1 MDIISGEKL
10 HKCESSD
17 DGFHDLEVIEISD
30 TKHGMVYV
38 LLQCNACK
46 HFYEGNLRK
55 RFNVAV

>member
-1 MDIISGEKL
+1 MDIISERF

-30 TKHGMVYV
+30 INRGMVYV

-46 HFYEGNLRK
+46 HFYEGNLCK
-55 RFNVAV
+55 KTKVMAG